1 MFTIKHH
8 IQADNAIYNDKALNV
23 HFRNKVENNIKDGIK
38 ELKSSLDKKLKNL
51 ENLKERIINWFIL
64 SEANIKKEVYHIE
77 HFIRTNYHY
86 YFKDLFDKNDCVYGM
101 Y

>member
-8 IQADNAIYNDKALNV
+8 IQADNAIYNDKELNV

-51 ENLKERIINWFIL
+51 ENLK
-64 SEANIKKEVYHIE
+64 A
-77 HFIRTNYHY
+77 
-86 YFKDLFDKNDCVYGM
+86 
-101 Y
+101 